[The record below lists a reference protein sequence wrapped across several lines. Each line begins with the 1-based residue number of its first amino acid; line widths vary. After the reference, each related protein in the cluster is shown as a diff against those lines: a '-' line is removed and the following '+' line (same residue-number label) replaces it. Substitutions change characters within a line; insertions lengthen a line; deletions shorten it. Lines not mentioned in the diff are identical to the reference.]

1 MIESCW
7 VGAANNGPQQ
17 PQQPQQAQNKQPQQP
32 QPPPTLKQKFCF
44 YSGIAAPWLGG
55 VNMGLAATGNPAVLV
70 TGPGTFFFYA
80 LVRTPICL

>member
-1 MIESCW
+1 MRPVLLSERTRRR
-7 VGAANNGPQQ
+7 VVKGG
-17 PQQPQQAQNKQPQQP
+17 K
-32 QPPPTLKQKFCF
+32 PPP
-44 YSGIAAPWLGG
+44 GLGG